1 MKHRNVLALVL
12 VMLLLLGLLSGCAAK
27 MKAEDA
33 YYDYAPAETVPV
45 TTGTAANYE
54 SALTDGS
61 KAPEASAPVNQKLIR
76 RAYLEA
82 ETEDMD
88 ALLEAVYSRVAE
100 LEGYI
105 ENRNINNGSS
115 YYGGSS
121 RYGELTIRI
130 PADRLDLFVEHVGKV
145 SNITSNQESTEDVTL
160 SYVATE
166 SRITALETE
175 QTRLL
180 ELLAKAQDMKDLLM
194 IESRLTEVREELER
208 VKSQLRVYDNLVSY
222 STVNLSIQE
231 VREYTVVEPEPE
243 TVWERI
249 SKGFV
254 KSAKGL
260 WNGITEVFVFLVVAL
275 PYFAFMAL
283 LAAVIILLSRLGR
296 KKKKSKM
303 PVQTSFQPEKKE
315 E

>member
-1 MKHRNVLALVL
+1 MKHRKLLALAL
-12 VMLLLLGLLSGCAAK
+12 VMLLLLGLLSGCGAQ

-33 YYDYAPAETVPV
+33 YYAPAETAPM
-45 TTGTAANYE
+45 TTGAAADYE
-54 SALTDGS
+54 SALTNGS
-61 KAPEASAPVNQKLIR
+61 KAPETAAPVNQKLIR
-76 RAYLEA
+76 RVYLDA

-130 PADRLDLFVEHVGKV
+130 PADRLDQFVEHVGDV
-145 SNITSNQESTEDVTL
+145 SNITSNRESTEDVTL

-166 SRITALETE
+166 SRIIALETE

-222 STVNLSIQE
+222 STVNLSIRE

-249 SKGFV
+249 GKGFV

-260 WNGITEVFVFLVVAL
+260 WNAITEVFVFLVVAL

-283 LAAVIILLSRLGR
+283 LAGVIILLSRLGR